1 MKAIFRRRSRLAAAA
16 VLLASAL
23 VSQAHGQSGTDS
35 QAQRDF
41 EATFSRMLQDPANL
55 DVTFRYA
62 ELAVQVGDFEAAI
75 SALERM
81 LLYNPNLPRVR
92 LELGVLYFRLG
103 SYAIARTYLTRAV
116 EGENVPDDVRA
127 RVAVFLDEIDKR
139 LSNHRFAA
147 SVYGGMRYQ
156 TNANAG
162 PKAPDITLLGGQATL
177 NGRFTEKKDWN
188 AFISGTL
195 RHTYDPQLQG
205 GEVMETDLLLYGS
218 QQTSQHQL
226 DLVFTELKTGP
237 RARFMRDWFETASW
251 RPYAVASMVHLD
263 ESPYFWSYGIG
274 SSFDATVAEATNGSL
289 DISAKDRAFRA
300 DAGRPT
306 ARNQSGPE
314 YQATLD
320 LRRQLS
326 DSLLLSGT
334 LGWKEID
341 ARQSLHS
348 NREWEFGTGLT
359 MSHAAPMNIT
369 DQPWTSSL
377 SASYI
382 ETQYFAPD
390 PAVDPN
396 RNRRDAEKRLT
407 LLTTVPVTREW
418 ALTATLQRTVVD
430 SNFKNFTYTNS
441 SLSVGAS
448 VRF

>member
-1 MKAIFRRRSRLAAAA
+1 MSGSVRFRRRSRLAAAA

-81 LLYNPNLPRVR
+81 LLYNPNLPRGR
-92 LELGVLYFRLG
+92 LELG
-103 SYAIARTYLTRAV
+103 
-116 EGENVPDDVRA
+116 

-237 RARFMRDWFETASW
+237 RARFMRDWFETAS
-251 RPYAVASMVHLD
+251 YAVASMVHLD

-348 NREWEFGTGLT
+348 NREWEFGTRPSISRPTPPSTPTAIGA
-359 MSHAAPMNIT
+359 MPK
-369 DQPWTSSL
+369 
-377 SASYI
+377 SASPCSPPSPSPGNGPSPQHSSAPSSI
-382 ETQYFAPD
+382 PTSRTSPTPTAHSPSEHPSASETARGPLPWRMK
-390 PAVDPN
+390 PASDVGSPPPSIHRPPAN
-396 RNRRDAEKRLT
+396 RPADHYA
-407 LLTTVPVTREW
+407 
-418 ALTATLQRTVVD
+418 
-430 SNFKNFTYTNS
+430 
-441 SLSVGAS
+441 
-448 VRF
+448 